1 MTPDHIEALARPH
14 ALAVMGAFHPDPEDG
29 APEGTGT
36 LVLLG
41 PDGPAF
47 WPVLTSSP
55 EWQDGGPDPVDR
67 WSRRVIG
74 RLACDLGAKAR
85 FPFGGP
91 PYQPFIRWAKRSGRA
106 WDSPVTILVHDTA
119 GLLVSYRGAIALPE
133 RLDLPG
139 LPPRPCDSCADK
151 PCLAACPARAL
162 TGAGYDVPACH
173 RFLDTD
179 RGRDCM
185 DAGCRV
191 RRACPVSQAYGRV
204 PEQSA
209 YHMRQFHR

>member
-139 LPPRPCDSCADK
+139 PPPRPGRAQ
-151 PCLAACPARAL
+151 PGPRQAPFGYRLPAQASVIEGLRRLEIIQRGDEL
-162 TGAGYDVPACH
+162 TLRPPVP
-173 RFLDTD
+173 D
-179 RGRDCM
+179 RKG
-185 DAGCRV
+185 
-191 RRACPVSQAYGRV
+191 P
-204 PEQSA
+204 
-209 YHMRQFHR
+209 